1 MPSTVTK
8 HQRAQNWLATIPED
22 VSNKFDYS
30 KVTELA
36 TLRDYVTVTCKQH
49 KNTFSVR
56 ADKHIHQVSHGCEMC
71 DAVKRT
77 KRQTFVSLSEARLV
91 WTKPKGSTFLLMR
104 SVSPFWESL
113 RHNLTYVTLCDVEDV
128 AKEVQTFKD
137 FFKTH
142 PHPID
147 VHVLLEVSATNDSTL
162 PEQLFDYF
170 TTGKHAQ
177 ENQFNR
183 FHYDTNLMYLEPH
196 YSKFTYSPSR
206 LKILDEFFIIA
217 PQLSH
222 YQYDTIRNY
231 GISPVPI
238 YRPLL
243 KTIAEQS
250 ELKLRQY
257 SWDDSNVNKTLLANA
272 WKLIVSE
279 LMDNPEH
286 VSGVSWTPRYLLQV
300 IKDSITL
307 LSPNDRWVDVEH
319 NSHNADGLTL
329 WGWLL
334 TNKDAQTALEAFYN
348 RSGASAST
356 NTTQDISDDVER
368 LKWAYSVF
376 ANSPNAMF
384 FDHVKHLACP
394 LTELEVVHRAGLLP
408 ELSKQPGYEHYAK
421 TCVSWDEFVEFAPFG
436 ELVERLCK

>member
-1 MPSTVTK
+1 MTPQDRLQK
-8 HQRAQNWLATIPED
+8 WLNAIPEHVKD
-22 VSNKFDYS
+22 RFDYS
-30 KVTELA
+30 MVLGLFT
-36 TLRDYVTVTCKQH
+36 TRDSVMLTCKRHNH
-49 KNTFSVR
+49 KFTVR
-56 ADKHIHQVSHGCEMC
+56 SDKHISSNSHGCHKC
-71 DAVKRT
+71 LSDSKSKTLNLSAVENAW
-77 KRQTFVSLSEARLV
+77 QPPE
-91 WTKPKGSTFLLMR
+91 GNTFLLMR
-104 SVSPFWESL
+104 SVSPFWESGH
-113 RHNLTYVTLCDVEDV
+113 HNLNYITLCDSADV
-128 AKEVQTFKD
+128 AKEVQVFKD
-137 FFKTH
+137 HFRNHAH
-142 PHPID
+142 PVD
-147 VHVLLEVSATNDSTL
+147 VRVLLEVTTTESSTL
-162 PEQLFDYF
+162 PKQLFNYF
-170 TTGKHAQ
+170 KTGEHAQ
-177 ENQFNR
+177 DDPNNR
-183 FHYDTNLMYLEPH
+183 FHYTTAVRKIEPH
-196 YSKFTYSPSR
+196 YSYFRYQPKNSRIPKELADISPQ
-206 LKILDEFFIIA
+206 I
-217 PQLSH
+217 SH

-286 VSGVSWTPRYLLQV
+286 VLGLSWTPRYLLQV

-368 LKWAYSVF
+368 LKWAYGLF
-376 ANSPNAMF
+376 ENTPNPMF
-384 FDHVKHLACP
+384 FDHVKHLVCP

-408 ELSKQPGYEHYAK
+408 ELSRQPGYEHYVE